1 MREKPLPLNAAVDLW
16 PWEHFNKEYLN
27 QFGGLLRTHCSTLV
41 FYFNH

>member
-16 PWEHFNKEYLN
+16 SWEHFNKEYLN
-27 QFGGLLRTHCSTLV
+27 QFGGLLRTQCSTLV